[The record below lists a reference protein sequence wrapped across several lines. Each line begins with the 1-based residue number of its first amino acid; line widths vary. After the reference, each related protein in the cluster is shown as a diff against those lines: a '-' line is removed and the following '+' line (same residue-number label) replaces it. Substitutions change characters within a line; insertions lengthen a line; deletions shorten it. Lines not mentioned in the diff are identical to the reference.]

1 MPRAEEI
8 IALWEDTL
16 VKFEKGDLMAL
27 APRLD
32 WVMKLMAI
40 ERAMEQSPELEWD
53 SPEVKVIDMFIAAWT
68 TMVCTGRTKK
78 AASRSSW

>member
-1 MPRAEEI
+1 
-8 IALWEDTL
+8 
-16 VKFEKGDLMAL
+16 MAL

-53 SPEVKVIDMFIAAWT
+53 SPEVKVIDMLYSSLT
-68 TMVCTGRTKK
+68 TMVVQATKK
-78 AASRSSW
+78 AALRSSW